1 VTLTKIT
8 PGQPLT
14 NTQKKGLQL
23 VSLLGGGK
31 RDVVLAIDVT
41 ESVGLND
48 QGRIR
53 LRQIVE
59 DSLKPG
65 DSVYVVPFAQNVVFD
80 EVISVENPLGKP
92 IYFSKKDSEN
102 INKVLAKIPFNYD
115 PNRYGT
121 DIQRAELTVYQGVA
135 QINQNRLAKNQSIK
149 PQSVV
154 WITDATLG
162 TKPGITS
169 EIWIETPAD
178 SPFRIV
184 TSPESEER
192 QNWIKS
198 LPLQERSLTIVTQS
212 SKDYQLSVVDINPTI
227 QEFCTPAPGG
237 QETCLVN
244 SYLLKQLWFPSLIL
258 LLLIAAGI
266 WSLCK
271 FAKLQKKWKLRI
283 TFEDEDNAED
293 EEKLCILPNKKKIAI
308 GEDDPSCKDSIDCLG
323 GEIRGHLQRQGEKLY
338 LVPTPE
344 GNIQLNNKKVT
355 SKTLITNSRF
365 TLNCPDSR
373 QRDYQINVKIEK

>member
-1 VTLTKIT
+1 MTLTKIS

-14 NTQKKGLQL
+14 DIQKNGLQL
-23 VSLLGGGK
+23 VSLLTGGK
-31 RDVVLAIDVT
+31 RDVILAIDVT
-41 ESVGLND
+41 ESVGFND

-53 LRQIVE
+53 LRQIVT
-59 DSLKPG
+59 DSLKTG
-65 DSVYVVPFAQNVVFD
+65 DYVYVVPFAQNLVFD
-80 EVISVENPLGKP
+80 DVISVENPLGTP
-92 IYFSKKDSEN
+92 IYFGQKNAEN
-102 INKVLAKIPFNYD
+102 IDKVLAKIPFSSD

-121 DIQRAELTVYQGVA
+121 DIQKAELTIYQGIA
-135 QINQNRLAKNQSIK
+135 QINQNRVSKNQLIN

-154 WITDATLG
+154 WITDAPLFTQ
-162 TKPGITS
+162 PGINS
-169 EIWIETPAD
+169 QIWTETPAD
-178 SPFRIV
+178 SPLRIA
-184 TSPESEER
+184 TSPESQER
-192 QNWIKS
+192 QKWIET
-198 LPLQERSLTIVTQS
+198 LPLKQRSLTIVTQS

-244 SYLLKQLWFPSLIL
+244 PYLLKQLWFPSLIL
-258 LLLIAAGI
+258 LLLIAAGV

-271 FAKLQKKWKLRI
+271 FARLQKKWKLRI
-283 TFEDEDNAED
+283 RFEDNTED
-293 EEKLCILPNKKKIAI
+293 EEKLCILPNKKKIGI
-308 GEDDPSCKDSIDCLG
+308 GEDSPNSIDCPG

-344 GNIQLNNKKVT
+344 GNIQLNNKKVI

>member
-14 NTQKKGLQL
+14 DTQKKGLQL
-23 VSLLGGGK
+23 VSLLGRGK

-308 GEDDPSCKDSIDCLG
+308 GEDDPSCKDSIDCPG

>member
-1 VTLTKIT
+1 MTLTKIT

-14 NTQKKGLQL
+14 DTQRNGLQL
-23 VSLLGGGK
+23 VSLWGGGK

-41 ESVGLND
+41 ESVGFND

-53 LRQIVE
+53 LRQIVT
-59 DSLKPG
+59 DSLKTG
-65 DSVYVVPFAQNVVFD
+65 DYVYVVPFAQNLVFD
-80 EVISVENPLGKP
+80 DVISVENPLGTP
-92 IYFSKKDSEN
+92 IYFGQKNTEN
-102 INKVLAKIPFNYD
+102 IDKVLAKIPFSSD

-121 DIQRAELTVYQGVA
+121 DIQKAELTIYQGIA
-135 QINQNRLAKNQSIK
+135 QINQNRVSKNQLIK

-154 WITDATLG
+154 WITDAPLFTQ
-162 TKPGITS
+162 PGINS
-169 EIWIETPAD
+169 QIWTETPAD
-178 SPFRIV
+178 SPLRIA
-184 TSPESEER
+184 TSPASQER
-192 QNWIKS
+192 QKWIQT
-198 LPLQERSLTIVTQS
+198 LPLKQRSLTIVTQS

-244 SYLLKQLWFPSLIL
+244 SYLLKQLWVPGLIL
-258 LLLIAAGI
+258 LLLIAAGV

-271 FAKLQKKWKLRI
+271 FARVQKKWKLRI
-283 TFEDEDNAED
+283 TFEDNTED

-308 GEDDPSCKDSIDCLG
+308 GEDDPSCDDSIDCPG

-338 LVPTPE
+338 VVPTPE
-344 GNIQLNNKKVT
+344 GNIQLNNKKIT